1 MPPLTGSH
9 RSEDRRHRPPGA
21 LCGRRADRRVT
32 VAVACGLAAAG
43 SPRGHRGLA
52 GRRAFRRR
60 FRGHGRAGRGHPVRS
75 GQHRPA
81 MLRACLSLLRAQYAS
96 PAGAAAGIAGG
107 LLAVAVLG
115 RVTWVYGSAATAARR
130 CRAAH
135 DDVLAVIARPG
146 PAADV
151 RIIDNDHPAVY
162 CLPGHRRIVV
172 TTGALTRLDSGQ
184 LDAVLAHER
193 AHLSERHHLLLA
205 LATALARAFPAVRFF
220 AVAAQQ
226 ITYLVEVAADDA
238 AVRRA
243 PRLTV
248 AAALLAVANAG
259 VPVGSLGAGGVLQRS
274 ASAVS
279 STLRSAAAGCD
290 RWSRTRR

>member
-1 MPPLTGSH
+1 
-9 RSEDRRHRPPGA
+9 
-21 LCGRRADRRVT
+21 
-32 VAVACGLAAAG
+32 
-43 SPRGHRGLA
+43 
-52 GRRAFRRR
+52 
-60 FRGHGRAGRGHPVRS
+60 
-75 GQHRPA
+75 
-81 MLRACLSLLRAQYAS
+81 MLRACLALLRAQYAS

-135 DDVLAVIARPG
+135 GDVLSVIARPG

-151 RIIDNDHPAVY
+151 RIIDNDNPAVY

-248 AAALLAVANAG
+248 AAALLAVATAG
-259 VPVGSLGAGGVLQRS
+259 VPAGSLGAGG
-274 ASAVS
+274 
-279 STLRSAAAGCD
+279 SAAAQ
-290 RWSRTRR
+290 RISRLIDPPLRGSRVRRAVTYTALAIGAALTITALVAAVAVIIRCPSAPYS